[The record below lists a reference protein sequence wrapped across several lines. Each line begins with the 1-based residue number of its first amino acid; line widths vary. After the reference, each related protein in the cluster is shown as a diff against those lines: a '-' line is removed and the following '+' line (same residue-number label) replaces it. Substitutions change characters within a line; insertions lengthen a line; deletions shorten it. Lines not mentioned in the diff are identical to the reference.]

1 MIVAC
6 FAAAVMVGCGNSSS
20 EELKDAKVVTSP
32 EVNEVEV
39 ITLERKDFASQLLSN
54 GKLKAA
60 RRASLSFGTGGIVS
74 VLNVSNGGRVS
85 TGSVIAELDREE
97 FIDKQISE
105 DEFLFSARLEVEAV
119 NRKYDLE
126 LPESDDYE
134 TLAGLIMFYDE
145 DIPAEKEVVQVGKYS
160 FTIEKKAKNRIE
172 TVSVRV
178 LH

>member
-6 FAAAVMVGCGNSSS
+6 FAAAVMVGCGNSAS

-32 EVNEVEV
+32 EVNEVEI
-39 ITLERKDFASQLLSN
+39 ITLERTDFASQLLSN

-97 FIDKQISE
+97 
-105 DEFLFSARLEVEAV
+105 LRLALDAAEIA
-119 NRKYDLE
+119 LE
-126 LPESDDYE
+126 RS
-134 TLAGLIMFYDE
+134 GL
-145 DIPAEKEVVQVGKYS
+145 YS
-160 FTIEKKAKNRIE
+160 QGYSQR
-172 TVSVRV
+172 SC
-178 LH
+178 